1 MRKLFVVPVAAAIFA
16 AVAAPA
22 HAAVTEH
29 LFKPGRESFYAFV
42 NRPTAAR
49 SQPKTSAHTVAR
61 LKLRTPDKT
70 DELVLV
76 LARTTDAKGR
86 GWLRVRLP
94 IRPNGSTGWVPEED
108 LGSLQPLDT
117 WLKINQT
124 ALTAT
129 LIKAGKVVFRARIG
143 VGQPQWKTPKGDFYI
158 RSKLTGYGSAGSFYG
173 PVAFGTSATS
183 DTLTDWPG
191 GGYVGV
197 HGTNEPGLIPGRI
210 SHGCVRLKNPD
221 ILRLARLMPV
231 GTPVSIR

>member
-1 MRKLFVVPVAAAIFA
+1 MRRMLCAAPVAVALVAAAVAGAQA
-16 AVAAPA
+16 A
-22 HAAVTEH
+22 TTK
-29 LFKPGRESFYAFV
+29 LFKPGKESYFAFV
-42 NRPTAAR
+42 DKAVAAH
-49 SQPKTSAHTVAR
+49 SEPKASSRTVAQ

-76 LARTTDAKGR
+76 VARSEDKDGN
-86 GWLRVRLP
+86 GWLQVSLP
-94 IRPNGSTGWVPEED
+94 VRPNGTKGWVPEEA
-108 LGSLQPLDT
+108 LSSLQPLDT
-117 WLKINQT
+117 WLKIDTT

-129 LIKAGKVVFRARIG
+129 LIKNGKAVFRARVG

-158 RSKLTGYGSAGSFYG
+158 RSKLTGYGSAGSMYG

-197 HGTNEPGLIPGRI
+197 HGTNEPGILPGRV
-210 SHGCVRLKNPD
+210 SHGCVRLRNAD
-221 ILRLARLMPV
+221 ILKLAKLMPV